1 MSLTVDRI
9 AVPTMIRTL
18 NALKGILEKGEAFA
32 AASGIEPADI
42 VNARLIDDMHP
53 LKRQI
58 QMVTDTVRRVLC
70 QLAEQEVASV
80 EDTEETFA
88 ELQLRIDSTL
98 AFIDAFDTSTLAGSE
113 DKTIT
118 LPFGEDGI
126 ELDGVTFLMSF
137 AMPNFYFHAATAYNI
152 LRKQGVDL
160 GKMDFLGQA

>member
-9 AVPTMIRTL
+9 AIPTMIRTL
-18 NALKGILEKGEAFA
+18 NALKGLLEKGEAFA
-32 AASGIEPADI
+32 VAKGMQPADI
-42 VNARLIDDMHP
+42 LNASLIDDMHP

-70 QLAEQEVASV
+70 QLAEQDVIAV

-88 ELQLRIDSTL
+88 ELQTRIDSTL
-98 AFIDAFDTSTLAGSE
+98 AFIDAFDSGALAGSE

-118 LPFGEDGI
+118 LPLGDNGL
-126 ELDGVTFLMSF
+126 ELDGATFLMGF

-152 LRKQGVDL
+152 LRMRGVDV
-160 GKMDFLGQA
+160 GKMDFLGRP

>member
-18 NALKGILEKGEAFA
+18 NALKGILQKGEDFA
-32 AASGIEPADI
+32 VSNNIEHSEVLNAS
-42 VNARLIDDMHP
+42 LIDGMHP

-70 QLAEQEVASV
+70 QLAEQDITSV

-88 ELQLRIDSTL
+88 ELQARIDSTL
-98 AFIDAFDTSTLAGSE
+98 VFIEAFDKTTLAGSE

-118 LPFGEDGI
+118 LPIGDGL
-126 ELDGVTFLMSF
+126 ELDGATFLMGF
-137 AMPNFYFHAATAYNI
+137 ALPNFYFHAATAYNI
-152 LRKQGVDL
+152 LRKQGVEV
-160 GKMDFLGQA
+160 GKIDFLGRP